1 MRKLYHYWL
10 CPFSRKI
17 RILLAEKKLSF
28 EMVIIKPWEIPA
40 VFLSLNPEGLPPV
53 LTDDD
58 GKNIANA
65 YPISEYLEE
74 VYFEPSFLGK
84 TSAQRAE
91 ARRLVAWFDEK
102 FNGEVTHNLV
112 YEKVLRRKMGQ
123 GGPDSSIIRIGNT
136 NIHDHL
142 EYISWLCDRRNWLAG
157 DEFSLADITAAAHL
171 SCIDYLSDVPWD
183 KHPVAK
189 LWYARVK
196 SRPSFR
202 DILADIVPGLSRP
215 PPHYTNLDF

>member
-17 RILLAEKKLSF
+17 RILLAEKKLTF
-28 EMVIIKPWEIPA
+28 DLIIIKPWEPNPS
-40 VFLSLNPEGLPPV
+40 FLPLNPEGLPPV

-58 GKNIANA
+58 GKNIANS
-65 YPISEYLEE
+65 YPIAEYLEE
-74 VYFEPSFLGK
+74 VYLEPSFLGK
-84 TSAQRAE
+84 TSSPRAE
-91 ARRLVAWFDEK
+91 VRRLVAWFDEK

-123 GGPDSSIIRIGNT
+123 GGPDSTAIRIGNA

-142 EYISWLCDRRNWLAG
+142 EYISWLCDRRKWLAG

-171 SCIDYLSDVPWD
+171 SCIDYLGDVPWD
-183 KHPVAK
+183 KHPVTK

-202 DILADIVPGLSRP
+202 SLLSDIVPGLSP
-215 PPHYTNLDF
+215 PSHYTNLDF

>member
-17 RILLAEKKLSF
+17 RVLLAEKKLPF
-28 EMVIIKPWEIPA
+28 ELVAIKPWQIPPS
-40 VFLSLNPEGLPPV
+40 FLNLNPEGLPPV
-53 LTDDD
+53 FTDDD
-58 GKNIANA
+58 GKNIANS
-65 YPISEYLEE
+65 YSITEYLDE
-74 VYFEPSFLGK
+74 VYFEPSLLGL
-84 TSAQRAE
+84 TSTYRAE
-91 ARRLVAWFDEK
+91 VRRLIAWFDEK

-123 GGPDSSIIRIGNT
+123 GGPDSAAIRIGNA

-157 DEFSLADITAAAHL
+157 EEFSLADISAAAHF
-171 SCIDYLSDVPWD
+171 SCIDYLGDVPWE

-202 DILADIVPGLSRP
+202 EILADVIPGLAP
-215 PPHYTNLDF
+215 PPHYTDLDF

>member
-17 RILLAEKKLSF
+17 RFLLAEKRLSF
-28 EMVIIKPWEIPA
+28 ELALIKPWDIPSS
-40 VFLSLNPEGLPPV
+40 FLSLNPEGLPPV

-58 GKNIANA
+58 GRSIANA
-65 YPISEYLEE
+65 YPISEYLNE
-74 VYFEPSFLGK
+74 VYFDPTLLGQ
-84 TSAQRAE
+84 TPVQRAE
-91 ARRLVAWFDEK
+91 VRRLVAWFDEK
-102 FNGEVTHNLV
+102 FNSEVTHNLV

-123 GGPDSSIIRIGNT
+123 GGPDSATIRIGHT

-142 EYISWLCDRRNWLAG
+142 EYISWLCDRRNWLGG

-171 SCIDYLSDVPWD
+171 SCLDYLNDVPWER
-183 KHPVAK
+183 HGAAK

-202 DILADIVPGLSRP
+202 DILADVVPGLNPS
-215 PPHYTNLDF
+215 PHYTDLDF

>member
-17 RILLAEKKLSF
+17 RVLIEEKKLSLDLIL
-28 EMVIIKPWEIPA
+28 VKPWEPDPSF
-40 VFLSLNPEGLPPV
+40 VSLNPEGLPPV
-53 LTDDD
+53 LIDDD
-58 GKNIANA
+58 GKSVANA
-65 YPISEYLEE
+65 YPITEYLEE

-84 TSAQRAE
+84 TPVSRAE
-91 ARRLVAWFDEK
+91 VRRLMAWFDEK
-102 FNGEVTHNLV
+102 FNTEVTHNLV
-112 YEKVLRRKMGQ
+112 YEKVLKRKMGQ
-123 GGPDSSIIRIGNT
+123 GGPDSSAIRIGHT

-142 EYISWLCDRRNWLAG
+142 EYMSWLCDRRKWLAG

-171 SCIDYLSDVPWD
+171 SCIDYLNDVPWD
-183 KHPVAK
+183 KHPTAK

-202 DILADIVPGLSRP
+202 DILSDSVPGLSP
-215 PPHYTNLDF
+215 SPHYTNLDF

>member
-17 RILLAEKKLSF
+17 RLLLAEKKLAF
-28 EMVIIKPWEIPA
+28 ETVSIKPWEIP
-40 VFLSLNPEGLPPV
+40 VSFLVLNPEGLPPV
-53 LTDDD
+53 LIDDD
-58 GKNIANA
+58 GKTIAHA

-74 VYFEPSFLGK
+74 VYFELSFLGK
-84 TSAQRAE
+84 TSAGRAE
-91 ARRLVAWFDEK
+91 VRRLVSWFDEK

-112 YEKVLRRKMGQ
+112 YEKVLRRKMGE
-123 GGPDSSIIRIGNT
+123 GGPNSATIRTGNT

-142 EYISWLCDRRNWLAG
+142 EYVSWLCDRRNWLAG
-157 DEFSLADITAAAHL
+157 EEFSLADISAAAHF
-171 SCIDYLSDVPWD
+171 SCVDYLGDVPWD

-202 DILADIVPGLSRP
+202 DILADVVPGLSP
-215 PPHYTNLDF
+215 SAHYKDLDF

>member
-28 EMVIIKPWEIPA
+28 ELVVIKPWEPNSS
-40 VFLSLNPEGLPPV
+40 FLSLNPEGLPPV

-65 YPISEYLEE
+65 YSISEYVEE

-84 TSAQRAE
+84 VSTQRAE
-91 ARRLVAWFDEK
+91 VRRLVAWFDEK
-102 FNGEVTHNLV
+102 FNSEVTHNLV

-123 GGPDSSIIRIGNT
+123 GGPDSTAIRIGNA

-142 EYISWLCDRRNWLAG
+142 EYISWLCDRRKWLAG
-157 DEFSLADITAAAHL
+157 NEFSLADISAAAHL
-171 SCIDYLSDVPWD
+171 SCIDYLGDVPWE
-183 KHPVAK
+183 KHSAAK
-189 LWYARVK
+189 LWYVRVK

-202 DILADIVPGLSRP
+202 DILNDMVPALTP
-215 PPHYTNLDF
+215 PVHYKDLDF

>member
-17 RILLAEKKLSF
+17 RLLLAEKKLPF
-28 EMVIIKPWEIPA
+28 ELAMVKPWEPNPS
-40 VFLSLNPEGLPPV
+40 FLPLNPEGLPPV

-58 GKNIANA
+58 GKHIANS
-65 YPISEYLEE
+65 YPIAEYLEE

-84 TSAQRAE
+84 LSSPRAE
-91 ARRLVAWFDEK
+91 VRRLMAWFDEK
-102 FNGEVTHNLV
+102 FNGEVSHNLV

-123 GGPDSSIIRIGNT
+123 GGPDSAAIRIGNA

-142 EYISWLCDRRNWLAG
+142 EYMSWLCDRRKWLAG
-157 DEFSLADITAAAHL
+157 DDFSLADITAAAHL
-171 SCIDYLSDVPWD
+171 SCIDYLGDVPWD
-183 KHPVAK
+183 KHPVTK
-189 LWYARVK
+189 LWYTRVK

-202 DILADIVPGLSRP
+202 AILSDVVPGLTPSS
-215 PPHYTNLDF
+215 HYTNLDF

>member
-1 MRKLYHYWL
+1 MRTLYHYWL

-17 RILLAEKKLSF
+17 RLLLAEKKLGF
-28 EMVIIKPWEIPA
+28 ETVVIKPWEIPSSF
-40 VFLSLNPEGLPPV
+40 VYLNPEGLPPV

-58 GKNIANA
+58 GKNIAHA

-91 ARRLVAWFDEK
+91 TRRLIVWFDEK
-102 FNGEVTHNLV
+102 FNGEVTNNLV
-112 YEKVLRRKMGQ
+112 YEKVLRRKMGH
-123 GGPDSSIIRIGNT
+123 GGPDSATIRIGNA

-157 DEFSLADITAAAHL
+157 SEFSLADISAAAHL
-171 SCIDYLSDVPWD
+171 SCIDYLNDVPWD

-202 DILADIVPGLSRP
+202 DILADVVPGLSAA
-215 PPHYTNLDF
+215 PHYTNLDF

>member
-1 MRKLYHYWL
+1 MRALYHYWL

-28 EMVIIKPWEIPA
+28 ESLLIKPWSIPPS
-40 VFLSLNPEGLPPV
+40 FLALTPEGVPPV
-53 LTDDD
+53 FTDDD
-58 GKNIANA
+58 GKNIAHA
-65 YPISEYLEE
+65 YAIAEYVEE

-84 TSAQRAE
+84 TSAHRAE
-91 ARRLVAWFDEK
+91 VRRLVAWFDEK

-112 YEKVLRRKMGQ
+112 YEKVLRRRMGQ
-123 GGPDSSIIRIGNT
+123 GAPDSAAIRIGNA

-142 EYISWLCDRRNWLAG
+142 DYISWLCDRRKWLAG
-157 DEFSLADITAAAHL
+157 DEFSLADISAAAHL
-171 SCIDYLSDVPWD
+171 SCIDYLSDVPWE
-183 KHPVAK
+183 KHSLAK

-202 DILADIVPGLSRP
+202 DILSDVVPGLTMP
-215 PPHYTNLDF
+215 AHYANLDF

>member
-1 MRKLYHYWL
+1 MAL
-10 CPFSRKI
+10 PFSRKI

-28 EMVIIKPWEIPA
+28 EPIVIKPWEISA
-40 VFLSLNPEGLPPV
+40 SFFSLNPEGLPPV

-91 ARRLVAWFDEK
+91 TRRLVVWFDEK

-123 GGPDSSIIRIGNT
+123 GGPDSAIIRIGNA

-157 DEFSLADITAAAHL
+157 DDFSLADITAAAHF
-171 SCIDYLSDVPWD
+171 SCIDYLGDVPWE
-183 KHPVAK
+183 KHPMAK

-196 SRPSFR
+196 SRPGFR
-202 DILADIVPGLSRP
+202 EVLADVVLGLSP
-215 PPHYTNLDF
+215 APHYTNLDF

>member
-10 CPFSRKI
+10 CPFSRKL
-17 RILLAEKKLSF
+17 RILLAEKKLAF
-28 EMVIIKPWEIPA
+28 DLVIIKPWEPNPS
-40 VFLSLNPEGLPPV
+40 FLSLNPEGLPPV

-65 YPISEYLEE
+65 YPITEYLEE
-74 VYFEPSFLGK
+74 VYFEPSLLGK
-84 TSAQRAE
+84 TTAPRAE
-91 ARRLVAWFDEK
+91 VRRLIAWFDEK

-123 GGPDSSIIRIGNT
+123 GGPDSSAIRIGNA

-142 EYISWLCDRRNWLAG
+142 EYISWLCDRRRWLAG

-171 SCIDYLSDVPWD
+171 SCIDYLGDVPWD
-183 KHPVAK
+183 KHPVTK

-202 DILADIVPGLSRP
+202 AILTDVVPGLAP
-215 PPHYTNLDF
+215 PSHYTNLDF